1 MIELRHLRYFIAVAE
16 TQNFG
21 RAAAQL
27 HISQP
32 PLSRAIQ
39 QLEAHL
45 GTRLFLRVGRG
56 VQLSAAG
63 SQFLHDARRMLVELQ
78 RAERNAVRTARGETG
93 TVRIGFVS
101 TALYSVLPGLVRQLR
116 QRLPGVELVLEEQT
130 VGDQQRALQA
140 AGIDLGLALCPQALP
155 GLDQRVVQRETL
167 VACLAIDHPLA
178 RQPPAALALEALREE
193 AFVMFPRERSPGL
206 FDHILS
212 MADAA
217 GFSLKCGQQA
227 VQMQTIVGLV
237 SAGLG
242 PALVPASIATLQ
254 RPGVVY
260 RSLTDAGKPVETAL
274 IWRRQDDNPALTRVL
289 SELSADDAWV
299 GPASQ
304 A

>member
-16 TQNFG
+16 SQNFG
-21 RAAAQL
+21 RAARQL

-45 GTRLFLRVGRG
+45 GTALFLRVGRG

-63 SQFLHDARRMLVELQ
+63 TQFLHDARRMLADLQ
-78 RAERNAVRTARGETG
+78 RAERNAARTARGETG

-116 QRLPGVELVLEEQT
+116 LALPGVELILEEQT
-130 VGDQQRALQA
+130 IGDQHLALQA
-140 AGIDLGLALCPQALP
+140 ARIDLGIALCPQPAP
-155 GLDQRVVQRETL
+155 GIAHRVVHQEAL
-167 VACLAIDHPLA
+167 LACLPADHPHA
-178 RQPPAALALEALREE
+178 RHPNRPLPLQTLRDE
-193 AFVMFPRERSPGL
+193 AFVLFPRERSPGL
-206 FDHILS
+206 FDHILGL
-212 MADAA
+212 AEAA
-217 GFSLKCGQQA
+217 GFTLRSGQQA

-242 PALVPASIATLQ
+242 LALVPASIAALQ

-260 RSLTDAGKPVETAL
+260 RRLSNAIRPVETAL
-274 IWRRQDDNPALTRVL
+274 IWRHDSDNPALSSVL
-289 SELSADDAWV
+289 EASATTPGVIDNA
-299 GPASQ
+299 PPR
-304 A
+304 